1 MTKFNEFLGKYVN
14 IVNLI
19 GIVIAII
26 ALLISIISYQIS
38 TQKAD
43 LFLTYQVY
51 DVDMYNKFYEND
63 KGIIKLDIDYHVV
76 DSVRNESVGVVTIAR
91 PGSQITFNLE
101 NRGKVAA
108 KNPVINFKFINL
120 ELSFLDE
127 NNWQRISHN
136 HGLGTWSEIRWQPA
150 DNTVIHKG
158 IPKSFKSFSFSESI
172 ILEGANIEVIISAD
186 NADTKSF
193 KIPVEVNKVVGQ

>member
-1 MTKFNEFLGKYVN
+1 MIEFNELLGEYGN

-19 GIVIAII
+19 GIVIAVV
-26 ALLISIISYQIS
+26 ALLISIISYRIS

-51 DVDMYNKFYEND
+51 DVDIHNKFYEND
-63 KGIIKLDIDYHVV
+63 KGIIKLNV
-76 DSVRNESVGVVTIAR
+76 DAHGEDSIRNESVDVVTITR
-91 PGSQITFNLE
+91 PGSEITFNLE

-108 KNPVINFKFINL
+108 KNPVINFKFINF
-120 ELSFLDE
+120 ELSSFDE
-127 NNWQRISHN
+127 NDWQGISHN

-158 IPKSFKSFSFSESI
+158 IPKSFKNFSFSESI

-186 NADTKSF
+186 NANTKSF
-193 KIPVEVNKVVGQ
+193 KIPVEVNKVIGQ